1 METSD
6 LQGRTFLVTGANS
19 GIGRSL
25 CEALAAAGARVIMA
39 ARSAERTTP
48 VLAEIR
54 KRFPAAELSFLPLDL
69 ADFGSVRQAAEQVL
83 GASYGLDVLVN
94 NAGIAGT
101 RALSKQGFDLTYA
114 TNQLGP
120 FLFTSLLL
128 PRLRQSSDARIVNV
142 ASVANKMV
150 KQIDWSVLERRT
162 VARQSGFKDYAVT
175 KLMNVIHAKEL
186 TRRMSGSSVA
196 AYSLHPG
203 AVATNIWRALP
214 SPLAW
219 VMKLFMLSNEQG
231 ALTPL
236 FCATAPRTSLV
247 SGEYYVRSRVA
258 HPNPLADDSALGAE
272 LWSRS
277 EAATSL

>member
-1 METSD
+1 MESSD

-25 CEALAAAGARVIMA
+25 CEALAAGGARVIMA
-39 ARSAERTTP
+39 ARSAERTAP

-69 ADFGSVRQAAEQVL
+69 ADFGAVRQAAEQVL
-83 GASYGLDVLVN
+83 GASHGLDVLVN

-114 TNQLGP
+114 TNHLGP

-128 PRLRQSSDARIVNV
+128 SRLRQSSDARIVNV

-150 KQIDWSVLERRT
+150 KQIDWSVLDRRT

-186 TRRMSGSSVA
+186 TRRLPGSSVT

-231 ALTPL
+231 ALTPM

-258 HPNPLADDSALGAE
+258 RPNPLADDPALGAE

>member
-1 METSD
+1 MESSD
-6 LQGRTFLVTGANS
+6 LKGRTFLVTGANS

-25 CEALAAAGARVIMA
+25 CEALAAGGARVIMA

-69 ADFGSVRQAAEQVL
+69 ADFSSVRQAAQQVL
-83 GASYGLDVLVN
+83 DASHGLDVLVN

-114 TNQLGP
+114 TNHLGP
-120 FLFTSLLL
+120 FLFTNLVL
-128 PRLRQSSDARIVNV
+128 PRLRQSGDARIVNV
-142 ASVANKMV
+142 ASVANNMV

-162 VARQSGFKDYAVT
+162 VPRQSGFKDYAVT
-175 KLMNVIHAKEL
+175 KLMNVLHAKEL
-186 TRRMSGSSVA
+186 TRRLPGSSVA

-247 SGEYYVRSRVA
+247 SGEYYARSRVA
-258 HPNPLADDSALGAE
+258 RANPLADNPALGAE